1 MVNRGQQLRMKR
13 LVERLFTESCNKPV
27 AGIERELLKLG
38 FTQTGGDLR
47 ALQFEHR
54 GFELFLELMLDDNQ
68 CVHSYR
74 ILTFA
79 VRDKPQPKFRW

>member
-13 LVERLFTESCNKPV
+13 LVERLFIESCSKPV
-27 AGIERELLKLG
+27 AGIENELQKLG

-47 ALQFEHR
+47 ALQFGHR
-54 GFELFLELMLDDNQ
+54 EFELFLELMLDENQ

-74 ILTFA
+74 ILTF
-79 VRDKPQPKFRW
+79 VERDKPQPKFRW